1 MADKTRRNWSAEAKL
16 RILDEARQTE
26 HSVSEVCRRH
36 QISPTLFYQ
45 WERSAREGA
54 LQALR
59 PQPRGR
65 KPHDPSEQLQEE
77 LQRLR
82 TALAEVTLENLEL
95 KKGHWR

>member
-1 MADKTRRNWSAEAKL
+1 MGDKTRRSWSAEEKL
-16 RILDEARQTE
+16 RILEEARLAE

-65 KPHDPSEQLQEE
+65 KPHDPSERLQEE

-82 TALAEVTLENLEL
+82 AAIAEVTLENLEL
-95 KKGHWR
+95 KRGRWP

>member
-1 MADKTRRNWSAEAKL
+1 MAGKTRRSWSAEQKL
-16 RILDEARQTE
+16 RILEEARQTG

-36 QISPTLFYQ
+36 QISPTLYYQ

-59 PQPRGR
+59 PHPRGR
-65 KPHDPSEQLQEE
+65 KPQDPTERLQEE

-82 TALAEVTLENLEL
+82 TAIAEVTLENLAL
-95 KKGHWR
+95 KKGPWP

>member
-1 MADKTRRNWSAEAKL
+1 MADKTRRIWTAEEKL

-45 WERSAREGA
+45 WERNAKEGA
-54 LQALR
+54 LVALR
-59 PQPRGR
+59 PQRRGR
-65 KPHDPSEQLQEE
+65 KAPDASEQLQEE

-82 TALAEVTLENLEL
+82 TAIAEITLENLAL
-95 KKGHWR
+95 KRGRWP